1 MKNDIFDFKRFGNYF
16 VTDIKNAIANYGWSM
31 IILILFGLISYI
43 LVGLISTIATY
54 SWQDILNGVGVEWV
68 HTDVYGR
75 LTTMLIAFTMLIFTA
90 PAKCYGG
97 LTDKNIGS
105 DFLLLPASRLE
116 KFISMILMCC
126 IVIPIV
132 SIMGYLLI
140 DCLICMVWPET
151 GNSIISEVTSAL
163 NLILAEGD
171 VPVELID
178 RIKWTSAIDD
188 TWMIFLFFLLG
199 ALVFKKSKAIKTFL
213 VGYGIIILISIVG
226 IIVIV
231 AHSADIDTL
240 FDTFG
245 IGKTEEELEM
255 ALLGYM
261 DKIMLF
267 DTIFDITINALLL
280 TGIWFK
286 LKTLKH

>member
-1 MKNDIFDFKRFGNYF
+1 MNNDIFDFKRFGNYF

-31 IILILFGLISYI
+31 IILIFLGLISFI
-43 LVGLISTIATY
+43 LVGLVNTIFAY
-54 SWQDILNGVGVEWV
+54 NWEDILNGGSIEWV
-68 HTDVYGR
+68 HANVGSRIGSMVGAAT
-75 LTTMLIAFTMLIFTA
+75 ILIFTA
-90 PAKCYGG
+90 SAKCYGG

-132 SIMGYLLI
+132 FIMGYLLI
-140 DCLICMVWPET
+140 DCLICMVCPET
-151 GNSIISEVTSAL
+151 GNSIISEVTSTL
-163 NLILAEGD
+163 NLILVEGD
-171 VPVELID
+171 VPAELID

-199 ALVFKKSKAIKTFL
+199 ALVFKKSKASKTFL
-213 VGYGIIILISIVG
+213 VGIAITMFTSSVLFILLMPQI
-226 IIVIV
+226 
-231 AHSADIDTL
+231 DKIDTYYYYNVS
-240 FDTFG
+240 
-245 IGKTEEELEM
+245 GKTDEELEIV
-255 ALLGYM
+255 ALNIF
-261 DKIMLF
+261 DKMMLF

>member
-75 LTTMLIAFTMLIFTA
+75 LTIMLIAFTMLIFTA

-105 DFLLLPASRLE
+105 NFILLPASRLE

-132 SIMGYLLI
+132 FIMGYLLI
-140 DCLICMVWPET
+140 DCLICMVCPET

-163 NLILAEGD
+163 NLILIEGD

-199 ALVFKKSKAIKTFL
+199 ALVFKKSKASKTFL
-213 VGYGIIILISIVG
+213 VGVAITMFTSSVLLILLTPQI
-226 IIVIV
+226 
-231 AHSADIDTL
+231 DKIDTYY
-240 FDTFG
+240 FNHAS
-245 IGKTEEELEM
+245 GKTEEELEIV
-255 ALLGYM
+255 ALNIV
-261 DKIMLF
+261 DKMMLF

>member
-31 IILILFGLISYI
+31 IILIFFGLISFI
-43 LVGLISTIATY
+43 LVGLVNTIFAY
-54 SWQDILNGVGVEWV
+54 NWEDILNGGSIEWV
-68 HTDVYGR
+68 HANVGSRIGSMVGAAT
-75 LTTMLIAFTMLIFTA
+75 ILIFTA

-97 LTDKNIGS
+97 LTDKNTGS

-116 KFISMILMCC
+116 KFISMILICC

-140 DCLICMVWPET
+140 DCLICMVCPET

-163 NLILAEGD
+163 NLILVEGD
-171 VPVELID
+171 VPAELID

-199 ALVFKKSKAIKTFL
+199 ALVLKKSKAIKTFL
-213 VGYGIIILISIVG
+213 VGYGIIVLFSIVV

-231 AHSADIDTL
+231 AHSAEIDTF

-245 IGKTEEELEM
+245 IGKTEEELAM

>member
-31 IILILFGLISYI
+31 IILILSGLIAYI
-43 LVGLISTIATY
+43 VIGLLSTIATY

-75 LTTMLIAFTMLIFTA
+75 LTIMLIAFTILSFTA
-90 PAKCYGG
+90 PTKCYGG

-105 DFLLLPASRLE
+105 DFILLPASRLE

-126 IVIPIV
+126 IVIPTV
-132 SIMGYLLI
+132 FLAGYLVV
-140 DCLICMVWPET
+140 DSLICSVCPEA
-151 GNSIISEVTSAL
+151 GKGIIAGISNAVNE
-163 NLILAEGD
+163 ILAEEEI
-171 VPVELID
+171 PVEIID
-178 RIKWTSAIDD
+178 RINLASAIDD

-213 VGYGIIILISIVG
+213 VGYGITVVISIVV
-226 IIVIV
+226 IIEIV
-231 AHSADIDTL
+231 AHSADIDTF
-240 FDTFG
+240 FDTFA
-245 IGKTEEELEM
+245 IGKTDEELGM

-261 DKIMLF
+261 DKIILF

>member
-1 MKNDIFDFKRFGNYF
+1 MKNDIFDLKRFGNYF

-31 IILILFGLISYI
+31 IILIFFGLISYI

-132 SIMGYLLI
+132 FIMGYLLI
-140 DCLICMVWPET
+140 DCLICMVCPET

-163 NLILAEGD
+163 NLILIEGD

-199 ALVFKKSKAIKTFL
+199 ALVFKKSKASKTFL
-213 VGYGIIILISIVG
+213 VGVAITMFTSSVLLILLTPQI
-226 IIVIV
+226 
-231 AHSADIDTL
+231 DKIDTYY
-240 FDTFG
+240 FNHAS
-245 IGKTEEELEM
+245 GKTEEELEIV
-255 ALLGYM
+255 ALNIV
-261 DKIMLF
+261 DKMMLF

>member
-1 MKNDIFDFKRFGNYF
+1 MNNDIFDFKRFGNYF

-31 IILILFGLISYI
+31 IILIFLGLISFI
-43 LVGLISTIATY
+43 LVGLVNTIFAY
-54 SWQDILNGVGVEWV
+54 NWEDILNGGSIEWV
-68 HTDVYGR
+68 HANVGSRIGSMVGAST
-75 LTTMLIAFTMLIFTA
+75 ILIFTA
-90 PAKCYGG
+90 AAKCYGG

-132 SIMGYLLI
+132 FIMGYLLI
-140 DCLICMVWPET
+140 DCLICMAFPET

-163 NLILAEGD
+163 NLILVEGD

-199 ALVFKKSKAIKTFL
+199 ALVFKKSKASKTFL
-213 VGYGIIILISIVG
+213 VGVAITMFTSSVLFILLMPQI
-226 IIVIV
+226 
-231 AHSADIDTL
+231 DKIDTYYYYY
-240 FDTFG
+240 G
-245 IGKTEEELEM
+245 SGKTDEELELV
-255 ALLGYM
+255 ALNIF
-261 DKIMLF
+261 DKMMLF

>member
-132 SIMGYLLI
+132 FIMGYLLI
-140 DCLICMVWPET
+140 DCLICMVCPET

-199 ALVFKKSKAIKTFL
+199 ALVFKKSKASKTFL
-213 VGYGIIILISIVG
+213 VGVAITMFTSSVLLILLTPQI
-226 IIVIV
+226 
-231 AHSADIDTL
+231 DKIDTYY
-240 FDTFG
+240 FNHAS
-245 IGKTEEELEM
+245 GKTEEELEIV
-255 ALLGYM
+255 ALNIV
-261 DKIMLF
+261 DKMMLF

>member
-31 IILILFGLISYI
+31 IILILSGLIAYI
-43 LVGLISTIATY
+43 VIGLVNTIYNY
-54 SWQDILNGVGVEWV
+54 SWQDMLNGVDIEWV
-68 HTDVYGR
+68 HANAGSR
-75 LTTMLIAFTMLIFTA
+75 FSTMVVAFTMIIFTA

-97 LTDKNIGS
+97 LTDKNTGS
-105 DFLLLPASRLE
+105 DFILLPASRLE

-126 IVIPIV
+126 IVIPTV
-132 SIMGYLLI
+132 FLAGYLVV
-140 DCLICMVWPET
+140 DSLICSVCPEA
-151 GNSIISEVTSAL
+151 GKGIIAGISNAVNE
-163 NLILAEGD
+163 ILAEEEI
-171 VPVELID
+171 PIEIID
-178 RIKWTSAIDD
+178 RINLASAIDD

-213 VGYGIIILISIVG
+213 VGYGITVVISIVG

-231 AHSADIDTL
+231 AHSADIDTF
-240 FDTFG
+240 FDTFA
-245 IGKTEEELEM
+245 IGKTEEELGM

-261 DKIMLF
+261 DKMMLF

>member
-31 IILILFGLISYI
+31 IILIFFGLISYI

-132 SIMGYLLI
+132 FIMGYLLI
-140 DCLICMVWPET
+140 DYLICMVCPET

-199 ALVFKKSKAIKTFL
+199 ALVFKKSKASKTFL
-213 VGYGIIILISIVG
+213 VGVAITMFTSSVLLILLTPQI
-226 IIVIV
+226 
-231 AHSADIDTL
+231 DKIDTYY
-240 FDTFG
+240 FNHAS
-245 IGKTEEELEM
+245 GKTEEELEIV
-255 ALLGYM
+255 ALNIV
-261 DKIMLF
+261 DKMMLF

>member
-31 IILILFGLISYI
+31 IILIFFGLISYI

-75 LTTMLIAFTMLIFTA
+75 LTIMLIAFTILSFTA
-90 PAKCYGG
+90 PTKCYGG
-97 LTDKNIGS
+97 LTDKNTGS
-105 DFLLLPASRLE
+105 NFILLPASRLE

-126 IVIPIV
+126 IVLPVVFAI
-132 SIMGYLLI
+132 GYLI
-140 DCLICMVWPET
+140 VDYLICLVCPEA
-151 GNSIISEVTSAL
+151 GKGIIAGISNAVNE
-163 NLILAEGD
+163 ILAEEEI
-171 VPVELID
+171 PVEIID
-178 RIKWTSAIDD
+178 RINLTSAIDD

-199 ALVFKKSKAIKTFL
+199 ALVFKKSKASKTFL
-213 VGYGIIILISIVG
+213 VGVAITMFTSSVLLILLTPQI
-226 IIVIV
+226 
-231 AHSADIDTL
+231 DKIDTYY
-240 FDTFG
+240 FNHAS
-245 IGKTEEELEM
+245 GKTEEELEIV
-255 ALLGYM
+255 ALNIV
-261 DKIMLF
+261 DKMMLF

>member
-31 IILILFGLISYI
+31 IILILFGLITFI

-75 LTTMLIAFTMLIFTA
+75 LTIMLIAFMVLSVTA
-90 PAKCYGG
+90 PTKCYGG

-132 SIMGYLLI
+132 FIMGYLLI
-140 DCLICMVWPET
+140 DCLICMVCPET

-199 ALVFKKSKAIKTFL
+199 SLVFKKSKASKTFL
-213 VGYGIIILISIVG
+213 VGVAITMFTSSVLFILLMPQI
-226 IIVIV
+226 
-231 AHSADIDTL
+231 DKIDTYY
-240 FDTFG
+240 FNHAS
-245 IGKTEEELEM
+245 GKTEEELEIV
-255 ALLGYM
+255 ALNIV
-261 DKIMLF
+261 DKMMLF

>member
-1 MKNDIFDFKRFGNYF
+1 MNNDIFDFKRFGNYF

-31 IILILFGLISYI
+31 IILILFGLITFI
-43 LVGLISTIATY
+43 LVGLINTIFAY
-54 SWQDILNGVGVEWV
+54 NWEDILNGGSIEWV
-68 HTDVYGR
+68 HANVGSR
-75 LTTMLIAFTMLIFTA
+75 IASMVGAATILIFTA
-90 PAKCYGG
+90 PANCYGG

-105 DFLLLPASRLE
+105 NYILLPASRLE

-126 IVIPIV
+126 FVIPIV
-132 SIMGYLLI
+132 FIMGYLLI
-140 DCLICMVWPET
+140 DCLICMVCPET
-151 GNSIISEVTSAL
+151 GNSIISEVTSTL
-163 NLILAEGD
+163 NLILVEGD
-171 VPVELID
+171 VPAELID

-213 VGYGIIILISIVG
+213 VGYGITVVISIVG

-231 AHSADIDTL
+231 AHSADIGT
-240 FDTFG
+240 FFETFG

>member
-31 IILILFGLISYI
+31 IILIFFGLISFI
-43 LVGLISTIATY
+43 IAGLINTIFAY
-54 SWQDILNGVGVEWV
+54 NWEDILNGGSIEWV
-68 HTDVYGR
+68 HANVASRIGSMVGAAT
-75 LTTMLIAFTMLIFTA
+75 ILIFTA

-116 KFISMILMCC
+116 KFISMILICC

-132 SIMGYLLI
+132 FIMGYLLI
-140 DCLICMVWPET
+140 DCLICMVCPET
-151 GNSIISEVTSAL
+151 GNSIISEVTSTL
-163 NLILAEGD
+163 NLILVEGD
-171 VPVELID
+171 VPAELID

-231 AHSADIDTL
+231 AHSADIDTF

>member
-43 LVGLISTIATY
+43 LVGLINTIFAY
-54 SWQDILNGVGVEWV
+54 NWEDILNGGSIEWV
-68 HTDVYGR
+68 HANVASRIGSMVGAAT
-75 LTTMLIAFTMLIFTA
+75 ILIFTA

-126 IVIPIV
+126 IVLPIV
-132 SIMGYLLI
+132 FAIGYLI
-140 DCLICMVWPET
+140 VDYLICLVCPEA
-151 GNSIISEVTSAL
+151 GKGIIAGISNAVNE
-163 NLILAEGD
+163 ILAEEEI
-171 VPVELID
+171 PVEIID
-178 RIKWTSAIDD
+178 RINLTSAIDD

-231 AHSADIDTL
+231 AHSADIDTF

-261 DKIMLF
+261 DKMMLF